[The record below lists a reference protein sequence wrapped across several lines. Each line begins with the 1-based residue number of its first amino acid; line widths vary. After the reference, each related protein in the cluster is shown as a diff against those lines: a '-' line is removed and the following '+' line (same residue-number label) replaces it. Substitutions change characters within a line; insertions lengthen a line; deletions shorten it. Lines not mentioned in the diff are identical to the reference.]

1 MIDFELG
8 MEFAINIKTD
18 EGEDWLVENSSII
31 SDETLSLIMRDVGN
45 HVDNLKLERNEQW
58 VIFMKNIMVN

>member
-31 SDETLSLIMRDVGN
+31 SDKTLSLIMRDVGN

>member
-8 MEFAINIKTD
+8 MEFAINIKND

>member
-45 HVDNLKLERNEQW
+45 HVDNLKLER
-58 VIFMKNIMVN
+58 KTK

>member
-8 MEFAINIKTD
+8 MEFAINIKSD
-18 EGEDWLVENSSII
+18 DGSEDWLVENSSII

-45 HVDNLKLERNEQW
+45 HVDNLKLER
-58 VIFMKNIMVN
+58 KNYE